1 MVYKKKQAS
10 RKFNKKRA
18 TNYKG
23 KRKAAFKPAAKKK
36 QARKRAPFV
45 EIKSI
50 THTQLWEKMGGLGGS
65 AVDTV
70 KDPKILQHMATLNT
84 NIQSNNIPYISRMFP
99 IWSYLNP
106 VNGTGDNEMI
116 GRSLTAKYLTARVH
130 FEFPVNA
137 QFQNPRYYI
146 IHGWVTKPCV
156 LTQFTSPVKTA
167 YTRSLLLEHI
177 ADMVVNEFNNDA
189 DDEFLDF
196 KERQNK
202 NYKILG
208 YRRIKPKAN
217 ELQIQPTAH
226 TTATSIV
233 PQTFGSP
240 SDQNH
245 TFKWPLNNR
254 KIRFTTGQSV
264 APVTTPF
271 LYSNDGDWLPF
282 LMYYCPDTDKIPQVT
297 SNIGEPPVP
306 VTHYPDNQCPKIAYE
321 NKFWFSDS

>member
-1 MVYKKKQAS
+1 MVYQ
-10 RKFNKKRA
+10 KKRVPRKNVKRKA
-18 TNYKG
+18 NNYR
-23 KRKAAFKPAAKKK
+23 KRKAAFKPAQKKRF
-36 QARKRAPFV
+36 ARKRAPFT

-50 THTQLWEKMGGLGGS
+50 SHTELWQKMGGLGLNT
-65 AVDTV
+65 VDMV
-70 KDPKILQHMATLNT
+70 KDPKILTHMATST
-84 NIQSNNIPYISRMFP
+84 TSITTNNIPFISKMFP
-99 IWSYLNP
+99 LWSYYNP

-116 GRSLTAKYLTARVH
+116 GRSLTAKYLTARLH

-137 QFQNPRYYI
+137 QLVNPRYYI

-156 LTQFTSPVKTA
+156 LTQFTSPVKSA

-177 ADMVVNEFNNDA
+177 ADMVVNDFNNDA

-208 YRRIKPKAN
+208 YRRIKPKSTEN
-217 ELQIQPTAH
+217 QIQPTVH
-226 TTATSIV
+226 TTDTSIN
-233 PQTFGSP
+233 PQTFGAP

-254 KIRFTTGQSV
+254 KLRFTTGTSV
-264 APVTTPF
+264 APVTIPF
-271 LYSNDGDWLPF
+271 LYTNDGDWLPF
-282 LMYYCPDTDKIPQVT
+282 LMYYCPDTDKIPQTT
-297 SNIGEPPVP
+297 SDIGEPPVP
-306 VTHYPDNQCPKIAYE
+306 VTHYTDNQCPKIAYE